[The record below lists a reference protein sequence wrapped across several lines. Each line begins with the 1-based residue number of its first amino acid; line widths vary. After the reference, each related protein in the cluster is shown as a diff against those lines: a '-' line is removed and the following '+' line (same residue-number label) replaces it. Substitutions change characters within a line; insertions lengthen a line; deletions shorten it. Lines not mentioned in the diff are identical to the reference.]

1 MDLLG
6 LVLLQGFVDVVRD
19 FGGEQFVA
27 GLCDDARD
35 VEADVAHADD
45 GDGLGVQ
52 VPVLRELRVGV
63 VEADELSAT
72 VGGLRA
78 RQVEVAVLGRAGG
91 VDDGVVV
98 LLELLEGDI
107 LADVDV
113 AEQAD
118 LRLVEDAVQ
127 GADNALDAGVVG
139 CDAVADEPEW
149 GWHALEDVHAHAIE
163 GDVAASL
170 RDGGL
175 GEGVGCVNAGWAGS
189 DDRDAER
196 TSGLCCV

>member
-1 MDLLG
+1 MAL
-6 LVLLQGFVDVVRD
+6 
-19 FGGEQFVA
+19 FVA
-27 GLCDDARD
+27 GLRDDARD
-35 VEADVAHADD
+35 VEADVTHADD

-52 VPVLRELRVGV
+52 IPVLGELRVGV
-63 VEADELSAT
+63 VEADELRAA
-72 VGGLRA
+72 VGGLRS

-118 LRLVEDAVQ
+118 LRLVEDAVE

-139 CDAVADEPEW
+139 CDAVADEPEG
-149 GWHALEDVHAHAIE
+149 GWHALEDVHAHAVE
-163 GDVAASL
+163 GGVAVAL

-175 GEGVGCVNAGWAGS
+175 GEGVGGVNAGWAGS
-189 DDRDAER
+189 DNRDTER